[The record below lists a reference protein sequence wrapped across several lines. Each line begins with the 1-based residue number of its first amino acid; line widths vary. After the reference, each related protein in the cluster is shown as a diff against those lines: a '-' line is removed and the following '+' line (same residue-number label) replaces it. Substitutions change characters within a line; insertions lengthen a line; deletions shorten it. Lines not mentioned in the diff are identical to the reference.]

1 MKHCLIAIK
10 LQEENSQLSVKE
22 AWRMAKDYDKHV
34 QKKNQTKM
42 KEDAYSNT
50 TNRFEKDNPRH
61 AH

>member
-1 MKHCLIAIK
+1 
-10 LQEENSQLSVKE
+10 
-22 AWRMAKDYDKHV
+22 MAKDYDKHV